1 MSDDGI
7 TRRSAFGAAG
17 LVAAGAVAGYVSGR
31 NTDAAKALSP
41 TTTGGGYGGGNGTAT
56 GAATHP
62 LVAVADVPDGGG
74 VIVGSVVV
82 TRSGTQVRAFSAV
95 CTHQGCTVNRVSDGK
110 IDCPC
115 HGSVFDASTGAVVA
129 GPAPSP
135 LPPVSIS
142 VRNGE
147 VFSS

>member
-1 MSDDGI
+1 MSEGEI
-7 TRRSAFGAAG
+7 TRRSAVGAAG
-17 LVAAGAVAGYVSGR
+17 LVAAGAVVGYVSGR
-31 NTDAAKALSP
+31 NTDAAKALQP
-41 TTTGGGYGGGNGTAT
+41 TSAGGGYGGGNSPAAGK
-56 GAATHP
+56 ATHP

-74 VIVGSVVV
+74 VIVDGVVV
-82 TRSGTQVRAFSAV
+82 TRAGAKLRAFSAV

-135 LPPVSIS
+135 LPPVAIS